1 MLAMEML
8 EFKKRLAKSG
18 IIFCY
23 SGYMTEEILYGIGNA
38 LKAKLDVEDF
48 DRKVTKAAFSIFVEQ
63 VQNVIRYSA
72 EKIPTTECDS
82 MRYGILSV
90 GYSGESVFVSCGNA
104 IDNESAEN
112 LRTVL
117 GKIKGLDRE
126 GLKALWKET
135 LKGDTPTGSKGA
147 GVGFIDIARQARGGV
162 EFDFL
167 RLDDENTFFTV
178 KAYI

>member
-72 EKIPTTECDS
+72 EKIPTTESDA

-104 IDNESAEN
+104 VDNESAEN
-112 LRTVL
+112 
-117 GKIKGLDRE
+117 
-126 GLKALWKET
+126 
-135 LKGDTPTGSKGA
+135 
-147 GVGFIDIARQARGGV
+147 
-162 EFDFL
+162 
-167 RLDDENTFFTV
+167 
-178 KAYI
+178 